1 MEFFLLIKYFLSIL
15 TLNYVDHDKYIEE
28 RVERTDKK
36 INTFT
41 QVYTSLVSDACI
53 SLVVIKAVN
62 HITKCCNQHHLHKNS
77 Y

>member
-62 HITKCCNQHHLHKNS
+62 HNKMLVQ
-77 Y
+77 

>member
-15 TLNYVDHDKYIEE
+15 TLDYVDHDKYIEE

-41 QVYTSLVSDACI
+41 HVYTSLVSDACI

-62 HITKCCNQHHLHKNS
+62 HNKMLLQ
-77 Y
+77 

>member
-15 TLNYVDHDKYIEE
+15 TLDYVDHDKYIEE

-41 QVYTSLVSDACI
+41 HVYTSLVSDACI
-53 SLVVIKAVN
+53 SLVVIKSC
-62 HITKCCNQHHLHKNS
+62 KS
-77 Y
+77 

>member
-36 INTFT
+36 INTYT
-41 QVYTSLVSDACI
+41 QVYASLMSDACI
-53 SLVVIKAVN
+53 SLVVIKSCKSHN
-62 HITKCCNQHHLHKNS
+62 KML
-77 Y
+77 

>member
-41 QVYTSLVSDACI
+41 HVYTSLVSDACI
-53 SLVVIKAVN
+53 PLVVIKAVN
-62 HITKCCNQHHLHKNS
+62 HNKMLLQ
-77 Y
+77 

>member
-15 TLNYVDHDKYIEE
+15 TLNYVDHDK

-62 HITKCCNQHHLHKNS
+62 HNKMLLQ
-77 Y
+77 